1 MMRLPKFEYRAA
13 RTVEEALDWLAA
25 YAPAINKDPEAR
37 AMLMAGGTD
46 VLPNMKHK
54 LFTPKLVIGLRT
66 VAALRGIS
74 YDPER
79 GLRIGA
85 GVRLSEIE
93 ASPIIRQRYPAL
105 AEAAATISTPQLRQM
120 GTIGGNLCLDTRCN
134 YYNQSEFWRG
144 AREFCLKKG
153 SEICRV
159 APNGTGCYA
168 VSSCDTAPAL
178 IAFGASALVTGR
190 DGEGEGERETPVAAL
205 YDDDGIH
212 PVKLGDG
219 ALLTAITLP
228 PLAGDWRST
237 YLKYRVRGAFDFP
250 IASVAAAAR
259 FEDDICAEARLTL
272 QGVATA
278 PLELTEAE
286 ALLRGKRW
294 TPELIEAAAEIAYR
308 VAHPMDNTSGTI
320 ALRKRIIRSYTRQA
334 LATLA
339 AGPVAPEAGAQAS

>member
-1 MMRLPKFEYRAA
+1 
-13 RTVEEALDWLAA
+13 
-25 YAPAINKDPEAR
+25 
-37 AMLMAGGTD
+37 MLMAGGTD
-46 VLPNMKHK
+46 ILPNMKHK

-153 SEICRV
+153 NEIFRV

-294 TPELIEAAAEIAYR
+294 TPELIEAAAEVAYR
-308 VAHPMDNTSGTI
+308 VAHPIDNTSGTI

>member
-13 RTVEEALDWLAA
+13 RTVDEALAWLGE
-25 YAPAINKDPEAR
+25 YAPGASAVDKDPEAR
-37 AMLMAGGTD
+37 AMLLAGGTD

-54 LFTPKLVIGLRT
+54 VFTPKVVVGLRG

-74 YDPER
+74 DEGER

-85 GVRLSEIE
+85 GARLSEVA
-93 ASPIIRQRYPAL
+93 ASPLIRQRYLAL
-105 AEAAATISTPQLRQM
+105 TLAAESVSTPQLRQM
-120 GTIGGNLCLDTRCN
+120 GTVGGNLCLDTRCN
-134 YYNQSEFWRG
+134 YYNQSEFWRR

-178 IAFGASALVTGR
+178 ITFGATARVAAH
-190 DGEGEGERETPVAAL
+190 DGVREVPVASL
-205 YDDDGIH
+205 YADDGIH
-212 PVKLGDG
+212 PVYLREGEV
-219 ALLTAITLP
+219 LTDIFVP

-237 YLKYRVRGAFDFP
+237 YAKYRVRGAFDFP

-259 FEDDICAEARLTL
+259 FDGGVCVEARLTL

-278 PLELTEAE
+278 PLPLPEAE
-286 ALLRGKRW
+286 ALLAGQPW
-294 TPELIEAAAEIAYR
+294 TPDLIEAAADIALR
-308 VAHPMDNTSGTI
+308 AAHPMDNTSGTI
-320 ALRKRIIRSYTRQA
+320 ALRKRVIRAYTRDA
-334 LATLA
+334 LAALA
-339 AGPVAPEAGAQAS
+339 GRAGAGAA

>member
-93 ASPIIRQRYPAL
+93 ASPIIRQRYTAL

-294 TPELIEAAAEIAYR
+294 TPELIEAAAEVAYR

-320 ALRKRIIRSYTRQA
+320 ALRKRIIRAYTRQA

-339 AGPVAPEAGAQAS
+339 AGPAGAEGAQAS

>member
-1 MMRLPKFEYRAA
+1 MMGLPKFEYRAA
-13 RTVEEALDWLAA
+13 RSVEEALAWLAE
-25 YAPAINKDPEAR
+25 YAPAVDKDPEAR

-46 VLPNMKHK
+46 ILPNMKHK
-54 LFTPKLVIGLRT
+54 VFTPKLVIGLRT
-66 VAALRGIS
+66 VAALRGVS

-79 GLRIGA
+79 GLRLGA

-93 ASPIIRQRYPAL
+93 ASPIIRPRYPAL

-120 GTIGGNLCLDTRCN
+120 GTVGGNLCLDTRCN

-178 IAFGASALVTGR
+178 IAFGATVRLAGR
-190 DGEGEGERETPVAAL
+190 DGERATPVAAL
-205 YDDDGIH
+205 YADDGIH
-212 PVKLGDG
+212 PVKLQDG
-219 ALLTAITLP
+219 ALLTEITLP

-237 YLKYRVRGAFDFP
+237 YVKYRVRGAFDFP
-250 IASVAAAAR
+250 IASVAAVAR
-259 FEDDICAEARLTL
+259 LEDDLSAEARVTP
-272 QGVATA
+272 QGVPTA
-278 PLELTEAE
+278 PLPLPEAE
-286 ALLRGKRW
+286 ALLRGQRW

-308 VAHPMDNTSGTI
+308 AAHPMDNTSGTI

-339 AGPVAPEAGAQAS
+339 AGPATAAGAQAS